1 MKQKYRRAVFIV
13 VYAGNKEKIE
23 YLILKRKLHWTGW
36 EFSKGGIGKGED
48 ILDAVKR
55 EVFEETGLKVL
66 EIKKFD
72 FSGKFKYNKK
82 LKDRPGFI
90 GQDFSLY
97 ATKVNKPKKGFIKL
111 DKREHSDYK
120 WLRYS
125 DALKKLTFANQK
137 KSMEIVNNKLTNKFR
152 EFITS
157 SKKVI
162 LCGKSA
168 EQNEK
173 LMNEF
178 KGKENTILHTASPG
192 SGFCVIAEKSS
203 KEDIKEAAIFCAC
216 YSQDW
221 RDNKRD
227 VLVHVF
233 SGKNVYKRKP
243 MKLGTFGVKKRKE
256 IKINKRDILKLKNAK
271 IK

>member
-1 MKQKYRRAVFIV
+1 MNQKYRRAVFIV
-13 VYAGNKEKIE
+13 VYTGNKEKIE

-36 EFSKGGIGKGED
+36 EFPKGGLENGEENSA
-48 ILDAVKR
+48 AVKR

-97 ATKVNKPKKGFIKL
+97 ATKVNKGKIKI
-111 DKREHSDYK
+111 DEREHSDYK
-120 WLRYS
+120 WLRYG
-125 DALKKLTFANQK
+125 DALKKLTFSNQK
-137 KSMEIVNNKLTNKFR
+137 KSLEIVNNRLTNKFR

-173 LMNEF
+173 LMNKF
-178 KGKENTILHTASPG
+178 KGKNNTILHTASPG
-192 SGFCVIAEKSS
+192 SPFCVINAEKSS
-203 KEDIKEAAIFCAC
+203 KKDIKEAAIFCAR

-221 RDNKRD
+221 RNNKNN
-227 VLVHVF
+227 VIVHVF
-233 SGKNVYKRKP
+233 SGKNVYKRKG
-243 MKLGTFGVKKRKE
+243 MKLGTFGVKKFKVVKVKKG
-256 IKINKRDILKLKNAK
+256 KIERLGRND
-271 IK
+271 